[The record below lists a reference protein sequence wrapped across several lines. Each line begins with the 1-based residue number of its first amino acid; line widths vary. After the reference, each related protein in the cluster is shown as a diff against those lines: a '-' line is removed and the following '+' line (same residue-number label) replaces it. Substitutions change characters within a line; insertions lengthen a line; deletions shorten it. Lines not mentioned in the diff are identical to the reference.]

1 MGELPWGKKRD
12 YLQVFINAACMLSSL
27 LTSSL
32 FLSDGRAVSKM
43 KSAVICRQY
52 CSNEGTELTLQNK
65 DEVHE

>member
-1 MGELPWGKKRD
+1 
-12 YLQVFINAACMLSSL
+12 MLSSL